1 MQQYNNILFDDLI
14 VRYLNGEEEILDK
27 LYKILK
33 ECGLDI
39 ISSTNIIEGEVE
51 ILRRRKVKKDFMIGD
66 RTWWLYN
73 SPTSKWNLKEKK
85 LFTLNMEDYWLYNNG
100 QL

>member
-39 ISSTNIIEGEVE
+39 I
-51 ILRRRKVKKDFMIGD
+51 
-66 RTWWLYN
+66 Y
-73 SPTSKWNLKEKK
+73 
-85 LFTLNMEDYWLYNNG
+85 
-100 QL
+100 